1 MASEVSY
8 LKKINCESVVQQV
21 IRCLT
26 EAMVNKELRPG
37 DKLPTELELA
47 ESMGIGR
54 NSVREALKILT
65 YLGVLEI
72 HRPEGTFVGEG
83 FTRSMI
89 NPMIYGIILEGAD
102 SYTNLM
108 DLRGIVESGVVYQ
121 AMKKYNEEDVQQLKK
136 ALDHLKEEIQKGTD
150 NVQGVFESDNQ
161 FHEMISHM
169 GHNPLVDK
177 INQVVRELTYAIRLK
192 SVEEVVKKGKGQEF
206 YKEHEKIYVMVK
218 EKNSSHIQETIRA
231 TYYEVMNI

>member
-150 NVQGVFESDNQ
+150 NVQGVFEADNQ

-206 YKEHEKIYVMVK
+206 YEEHEKIYVMVK

>member
-72 HRPEGTFVGEG
+72 HRSEGTFVGEG

-89 NPMIYGIILEGAD
+89 NPLIYGIILEGAD

-121 AMKKYNEEDVQQLKK
+121 AMKKYNEEDVQQLKN
-136 ALDHLKEEIQKGTD
+136 ALDHLKEEIQKGAD
-150 NVQGVFESDNQ
+150 NVQGVFEADN
-161 FHEMISHM
+161 
-169 GHNPLVDK
+169 
-177 INQVVRELTYAIRLK
+177 
-192 SVEEVVKKGKGQEF
+192 
-206 YKEHEKIYVMVK
+206 
-218 EKNSSHIQETIRA
+218 
-231 TYYEVMNI
+231 

>member
-8 LKKINCESVVQQV
+8 LKKINSESVVQQV

-26 EAMVNKELRPG
+26 EAMVSKDLRPG

-47 ESMGIGR
+47 ESMGVGR

-83 FTRSMI
+83 LTRSMI
-89 NPMIYGIILEGAD
+89 NPMIYGIILGGAD

-121 AMKKYNEEDVQQLKK
+121 AMKKYNEEDVQCLKE
-136 ALDHLKEEIQKGTD
+136 ALDHLHEEVQEGTD
-150 NVQGVFESDNQ
+150 NVQGVFEADNR
-161 FHEMISHM
+161 FHEVISQM
-169 GHNPLVDK
+169 AHNPLVDK
-177 INQVVRELTYAIRLK
+177 INQVVRELTYAIRLE
-192 SVEEVVKKGKGQEF
+192 SVEEAVKTGKGQEF
-206 YKEHEKIYVMVK
+206 YEAHEKIYTMVK
-218 EKNSSHIQETIRA
+218 EKNSAHIQDTIRG
-231 TYYEVMNI
+231 TYFEVMNI

>member
-1 MASEVSY
+1 
-8 LKKINCESVVQQV
+8 
-21 IRCLT
+21 
-26 EAMVNKELRPG
+26 
-37 DKLPTELELA
+37 
-47 ESMGIGR
+47 
-54 NSVREALKILT
+54 
-65 YLGVLEI
+65 
-72 HRPEGTFVGEG
+72 
-83 FTRSMI
+83 MI

-150 NVQGVFESDNQ
+150 NVQGVFEADNQ

-192 SVEEVVKKGKGQEF
+192 SVEEVMKKGKGQKF
-206 YKEHEKIYVMVK
+206 YEEHEKIYV
-218 EKNSSHIQETIRA
+218 NIRKICQFA
-231 TYYEVMNI
+231 

>member
-150 NVQGVFESDNQ
+150 NVQGVFEADNQ

-206 YKEHEKIYVMVK
+206 YNPCGK
-218 EKNSSHIQETIRA
+218 
-231 TYYEVMNI
+231 

>member
-1 MASEVSY
+1 MVSEVSY

-150 NVQGVFESDNQ
+150 NVQGVFEADNQ

-206 YKEHEKIYVMVK
+206 YEEHEKIYVMIK
-218 EKNSSHIQETIRA
+218 EKNSSHIQETVRA

>member
-1 MASEVSY
+1 
-8 LKKINCESVVQQV
+8 
-21 IRCLT
+21 
-26 EAMVNKELRPG
+26 
-37 DKLPTELELA
+37 
-47 ESMGIGR
+47 
-54 NSVREALKILT
+54 
-65 YLGVLEI
+65 
-72 HRPEGTFVGEG
+72 
-83 FTRSMI
+83 
-89 NPMIYGIILEGAD
+89 
-102 SYTNLM
+102 M

-150 NVQGVFESDNQ
+150 NVQGVFEADNQ

-206 YKEHEKIYVMVK
+206 YEEHEKIYVMVK

>member
-108 DLRGIVESGVVYQ
+108 DLRGIVE
-121 AMKKYNEEDVQQLKK
+121 KYNEEDVQQLKK

-150 NVQGVFESDNQ
+150 NVQGVFEADNQ

-206 YKEHEKIYVMVK
+206 YEEHEKIYVMVK

>member
-37 DKLPTELELA
+37 DKLPTEQELA

-150 NVQGVFESDNQ
+150 NVQGVFEADNQ

-206 YKEHEKIYVMVK
+206 YEEHEKIYVMVK

>member
-150 NVQGVFESDNQ
+150 NVQGVFEADNQ

-231 TYYEVMNI
+231 TNYEVMNI

>member
-1 MASEVSY
+1 
-8 LKKINCESVVQQV
+8 
-21 IRCLT
+21 
-26 EAMVNKELRPG
+26 
-37 DKLPTELELA
+37 
-47 ESMGIGR
+47 
-54 NSVREALKILT
+54 
-65 YLGVLEI
+65 
-72 HRPEGTFVGEG
+72 
-83 FTRSMI
+83 
-89 NPMIYGIILEGAD
+89 MIYGIILEGAD

-150 NVQGVFESDNQ
+150 NVQGVFEADNQ

-192 SVEEVVKKGKGQEF
+192 SVEEVMKKGKGQKF
-206 YKEHEKIYVMVK
+206 YEEHEKIYV
-218 EKNSSHIQETIRA
+218 NIRKICQFA
-231 TYYEVMNI
+231 